1 MCSTVSS
8 TALELLWETLDSIA
22 PLVRLSIV
30 LRRTECINAPFFI
43 HTTFLH
49 YTNYVHSITVESGT
63 IPSEFLTKSEIPL
76 LPNLRHLLWTIPSAT
91 LIQPLSLLFSPTLTS
106 MRVEVT
112 ADSSSSDQVVIVSSL
127 ADGLKKVGIW
137 CADMTSLE
145 LIWFNTGPIALSS
158 AILYCLTSFNS
169 LISITASI
177 DAIASLDTVV
187 ILSRLPRLHKMDL
200 IHHGETNYCRIVFS
214 KAQIGFYALREL
226 RLDAPY
232 PLVRNILGAM
242 PVSTLRS
249 CCISLQ
255 GTYSDPMQKL
265 IVDSTLRTASSSLE
279 NLTLQFPGD
288 QDISIAGTYKSLS
301 FSIFPVI
308 RTFSLVKVDVGRID
322 AERVTDAF
330 YRDLAMSW
338 PRLHTLHL
346 QSVGVIRNPPPSM
359 VSLRGFRYLAE
370 GCKDLSDVLIQ
381 VNAGGN
387 SWIDEDQ
394 SRTWAGLQNSVT
406 LNLSVS
412 LVTAPIAVAAY
423 LQRCFPRLSSIW
435 FNEVEARMCGLRER
449 ISMWNELY
457 VLLFSDPNR

>member
-30 LRRTECINAPFFI
+30 LRRTESINAPFFI

-169 LISITASI
+169 LISTTASI

-214 KAQIGFYALREL
+214 KTQIGFYALREL

-255 GTYSDPMQKL
+255 
-265 IVDSTLRTASSSLE
+265 ASSSLE

-346 QSVGVIRNPPPSM
+346 QPVGVIRNRPPSM
-359 VSLRGFRYLAE
+359 
-370 GCKDLSDVLIQ
+370 

-435 FNEVEARMCGLRER
+435 FNEVKARMCGLQER
-449 ISMWNELY
+449 ISMWNEFVSMHYILKPFESPIRY
-457 VLLFSDPNR
+457 